1 MSAPDPTLVEQH
13 AAKLATFG
21 QKIDDIE
28 KMVAS
33 NTEKVA
39 TLASLATKT
48 PAAQALTIQSLPDGL
63 KTTMTRGQ
71 HILHIVAGVLQVV
84 FLLVSLALYFVPSL
98 GESSIVGGVTLVAL
112 ISGIKNII
120 NPFLANYG
128 DANIP
133 IEVASA
139 APAAPPVIPSS

>member
-1 MSAPDPTLVEQH
+1 MSAPDPTLLEEH
-13 AAKLATFG
+13 AVKLATFG
-21 QKIDDIE
+21 QKIDTIE

-48 PAAQALTIQSLPDGL
+48 PAAQALTIASLPEGL
-63 KTTMTRGQ
+63 KTTMTKGQ
-71 HILHIVAGVLQVV
+71 HILHLVAGTLQVV
-84 FLLVSLALYFVPSL
+84 FLLVSLALYFVPHL

-120 NPFLANYG
+120 SPFLANYG

-133 IEVASA
+133 IEIAPAV
-139 APAAPPVIPSS
+139 PAAPPVAPPA